1 MIRPSAKHHLQVE
14 DVAVHR
20 SVLDA
25 AHAAAVVSDHSS
37 DGAHGRAARIG
48 RKEESV
54 GLEGLVQPLLNNARL
69 DQDLQILNLDLQFL
83 NVSLDLLNRIKTA
96 ACGYTDCLER
106 TGLILIDS

>member
-37 DGAHGRAARIG
+37 DGAHGRAARM
-48 RKEESV
+48 RAE
-54 GLEGLVQPLLNNARL
+54 R
-69 DQDLQILNLDLQFL
+69 
-83 NVSLDLLNRIKTA
+83 RIRRA
-96 ACGYTDCLER
+96 
-106 TGLILIDS
+106 